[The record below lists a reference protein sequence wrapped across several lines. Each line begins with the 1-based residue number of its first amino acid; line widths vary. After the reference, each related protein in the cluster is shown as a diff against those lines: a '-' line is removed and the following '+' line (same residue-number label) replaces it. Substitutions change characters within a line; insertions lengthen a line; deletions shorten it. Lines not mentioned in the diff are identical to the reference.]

1 MGLTL
6 YTEWNTALLG
16 GPDLD
21 EGKHLAFSLYALDVL
36 EAEMPDLLRFL
47 HGAGAR
53 VLVGPEMFSF
63 SMPADRGHWFP
74 VEKMA
79 TRLKILPWVEAQ
91 EAKH

>member
-1 MGLTL
+1 MGLSV

-21 EGKHLAFSLYALDVL
+21 EAKHLAFSLYALDVL

-47 HGAGAR
+47 DGAGAR
-53 VLVGPEMFSF
+53 VLVGPEVFCFSV
-63 SMPADRGHWFP
+63 PGDRKKWIP

-79 TRLKILPWVEAQ
+79 TRLKILPWAEAQ